1 MTQANVVE
9 QNTEVEEA
17 AAVTG
22 PTYATYA
29 DIHITGGV
37 DSTAE
42 EIRANTCPDC
52 FTIFPATGICGVC

>member
-1 MTQANVVE
+1 MTQVIAEE
-9 QNTEVEEA
+9 QTTEVEAET
-17 AAVTG
+17 VTG

-37 DSTAE
+37 DSTPE
-42 EIRANTCPDC
+42 EIRANTCGDC